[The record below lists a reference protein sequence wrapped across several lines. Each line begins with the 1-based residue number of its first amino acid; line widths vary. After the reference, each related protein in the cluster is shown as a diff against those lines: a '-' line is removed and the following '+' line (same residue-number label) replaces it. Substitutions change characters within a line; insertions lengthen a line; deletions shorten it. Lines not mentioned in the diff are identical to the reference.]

1 MICRPHPAQPRV
13 HGFKMKSLLTPA
25 ETNSLKYAGAGTM
38 DLELDTIMDA
48 DFDFDVDFDA
58 IMRSDSPIKQN
69 QPSLVSPT
77 SQCYCPREFVL
88 SILRH
93 QVFLSEF
100 DWQTPAICFAP
111 EISATQPHETSR

>member
-1 MICRPHPAQPRV
+1 
-13 HGFKMKSLLTPA
+13 
-25 ETNSLKYAGAGTM
+25 M

-77 SQCYCPREFVL
+77 SQVEVPMKESSTIIGQLEDAWERYP
-88 SILRH
+88 
-93 QVFLSEF
+93 
-100 DWQTPAICFAP
+100 PAPGVPVRI
-111 EISATQPHETSR
+111 